1 MSYGRLSR
9 RSLIWSSQVE
19 GEAPQ
24 FGRNGIFIQQY
35 CSHLSPEKVHQSF
48 TSLLNCP
55 PKRAIHSFKLR
66 LRDRIQCDVIGEDEA
81 GVMRDFLRVRTRFD
95 GTDEKL
101 PGDFDDQQERVP
113 KLCSKK

>member
-19 GEAPQ
+19 GEAP
-24 FGRNGIFIQQY
+24 QQY

-55 PKRAIHSFKLR
+55 PKKAIHSFKLR